1 MISYIYIFC
10 LLPRQTS
17 TAHQCNK
24 VDNQLSAWAMTMS
37 SFEIAKLSAVSTGM
51 GWERE
56 PAYRI
61 ISCHN
66 FDSRQ
71 KLCKIVTLT
80 TERRWKEKK
89 ESARVKW
96 LVLFFIPS
104 FNHIIHHGNCLDP
117 SQTPTTHNTQ
127 LYLSVNGARK
137 NIAERECNSL
147 KGPFHLDIESGA
159 ATNRSFFPNCY
170 NKPHTIFWEFD
181 TLSSAHNFHWR
192 NLLRS
197 AIFVCRKVSFFV
209 SQRHTQQSL
218 MKTVEYH
225 SIESLKRIS
234 NIFPY
239 EYSKWVDDQMFG
251 MNYFDLQK
259 LKNS

>member
-117 SQTPTTHNTQ
+117 SQTPTTHNTNSIWVWMAHAKI
-127 LYLSVNGARK
+127 LRSESATVSKDHFILISR
-137 NIAERECNSL
+137 AERQPIALFSLIATTNHIQFSGNSILYRLHTTSTEEIFFVQQFLYVEKFHFLCRNGTLNSL
-147 KGPFHLDIESGA
+147 
-159 ATNRSFFPNCY
+159 
-170 NKPHTIFWEFD
+170 
-181 TLSSAHNFHWR
+181 
-192 NLLRS
+192 
-197 AIFVCRKVSFFV
+197 
-209 SQRHTQQSL
+209 
-218 MKTVEYH
+218 
-225 SIESLKRIS
+225 
-234 NIFPY
+234 
-239 EYSKWVDDQMFG
+239 
-251 MNYFDLQK
+251 
-259 LKNS
+259 